1 MEHIKKG
8 AYVLLDSKQPE
19 WIIFATGSEVQLAL
33 KVAEEIQKEGK
44 ESRVV
49 SVPCW
54 EIFDMQDD
62 TYKKSVFSW
71 EIKNRVSIEAGSTLG
86 WQKFVGSHGIMIG
99 IDRFGASAPA
109 EKLEEYFGF
118 TVNQVKEKI
127 LNSI

>member
-1 MEHIKKG
+1 ML
-8 AYVLLDSKQPE
+8 ADSKKPDL
-19 WIIFATGSEVQLAL
+19 IIFATGSEVQLAL

-44 ESRVV
+44 ETRVV

-54 EIFDMQDD
+54 ELFDQQDD
-62 TYKKSVFSW
+62 SYRKSVYSW
-71 EIKNRVSIEAGSTLG
+71 EIKSRISIEAGSTLG

-118 TVNQVKEKI
+118 TVKQVKEKI
-127 LNSI
+127 LGSI